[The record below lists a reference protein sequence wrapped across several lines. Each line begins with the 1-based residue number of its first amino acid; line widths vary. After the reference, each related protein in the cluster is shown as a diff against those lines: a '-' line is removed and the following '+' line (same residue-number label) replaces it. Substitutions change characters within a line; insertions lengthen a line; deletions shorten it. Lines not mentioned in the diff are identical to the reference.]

1 MKILIFISLSLFLFV
16 HSYDR
21 DAVVNYAQTYWNT
34 VNHKCGSGYLKCT
47 PYSYFGVEHCGYG
60 SHGGDCANFVS
71 QCLLAGG
78 HPKLKG
84 GACRGYPCGVEE
96 VGASKLSNCLRD
108 YFHWESNCGYKMAP
122 PDNIEKGDVLVY
134 HAGSCND
141 FTSHAVIVVEG
152 GPNAKIACH
161 SSQQYGKPYTY
172 MTSKPYYQWLHYTG

>member
-1 MKILIFISLSLFLFV
+1 
-16 HSYDR
+16 
-21 DAVVNYAQTYWNT
+21 
-34 VNHKCGSGYLKCT
+34 
-47 PYSYFGVEHCGYG
+47 
-60 SHGGDCANFVS
+60 
-71 QCLLAGG
+71 
-78 HPKLKG
+78 
-84 GACRGYPCGVEE
+84 
-96 VGASKLSNCLRD
+96 
-108 YFHWESNCGYKMAP
+108 MAP

>member
-1 MKILIFISLSLFLFV
+1 MKVEDYNKLFGIRESYELPDKLIKMLLDEQTKNNLF
-16 HSYDR
+16 DE
-21 DAVVNYAQTYWNT
+21 
-34 VNHKCGSGYLKCT
+34 YLK
-47 PYSYFGVEHCGYG
+47 Y
-60 SHGGDCANFVS
+60 N
-71 QCLLAGG
+71 
-78 HPKLKG
+78 
-84 GACRGYPCGVEE
+84 E
-96 VGASKLSNCLRD
+96 VDLSVDCLRD